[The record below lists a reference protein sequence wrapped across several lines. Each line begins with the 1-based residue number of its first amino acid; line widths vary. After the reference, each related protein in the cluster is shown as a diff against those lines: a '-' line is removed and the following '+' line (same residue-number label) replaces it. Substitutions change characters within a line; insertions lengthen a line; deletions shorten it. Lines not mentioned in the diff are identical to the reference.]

1 MAHAVCEGLQRVP
14 LVLLSGE
21 LTAGLSHLTDSERP
35 HSRPPPQCLSH
46 SLPNLFLF
54 SRLRV
59 RFEWGVCSSE
69 HQVSFI
75 SSCFVGRKKVYDR
88 SLSSAQVRSLQ
99 HTEDARGLGLAQG
112 KLF

>member
-59 RFEWGVCSSE
+59 RFEWGVCSKRAPGVLYVKLLCWQKESL
-69 HQVSFI
+69 
-75 SSCFVGRKKVYDR
+75 R
-88 SLSSAQVRSLQ
+88 SQLVFCPSKIFA
-99 HTEDARGLGLAQG
+99 AY
-112 KLF
+112 